1 MTWDVFVDT
10 GERMLGRVIANTGRF
25 LISSAVVSGRSMILL
40 KKAVLTGGA
49 LVKKPR
55 VISEPLYICLV
66 KPLILVAAVSFL
78 TGMVLA
84 MQTGR
89 AMQQWG
95 FEREVGGLV
104 GVAMARE
111 MGPLWA
117 AVIVTAAVGSSIA
130 AELGTMKV
138 SEEIDALEV
147 MAVDPVRFLVM
158 PRITALVLAVP
169 ILAVY
174 ADAIGFFGGG
184 FIARNMLGVTYNLYL
199 DSAKYFVETKD
210 IWTGVFKA
218 VWFGLAI
225 GVIACDQG
233 MNTSGGAEGVG
244 KATINTVVLSII
256 MILII
261 NFILSA
267 FFFPKS

>member
-1 MTWDVFVDT
+1 MPSRIF
-10 GERMLGRVIANTGRF
+10 GNTGRF
-25 LISSAVVSGRSMILL
+25 IIDSATLSGRAMILL
-40 KKAVLTGGA
+40 NKAMLAGIT
-49 LVKKPR
+49 LLKKPR
-55 VISEPLYICLV
+55 VIGDPLYICLV
-66 KPLILVAAVSFL
+66 RPLILVAAVSFL

-104 GVAMARE
+104 AVAMARE

-147 MAVDPVRFLVM
+147 MAIDPVRFLVM
-158 PRITALVLAVP
+158 PRIFALVLAVP

-174 ADAIGFFGGG
+174 ADAIGFLGGG
-184 FIARNMLGVTYNLYL
+184 FIARSMLGVPFHQYM
-199 DSAKYFVETKD
+199 DSARSFVETKD
-210 IWTGVFKA
+210 LWSGAFKA

-244 KATINTVVLSII
+244 KTTINTVVLSII
-256 MILII
+256 MILVI

-267 FFFPKS
+267 IFFPKA

>member
-1 MTWDVFVDT
+1 MLARFV
-10 GERMLGRVIANTGRF
+10 ANTGRF
-25 LISSAVVSGRSMILL
+25 LINSAAISGRSMLLL
-40 KKAVLTGGA
+40 KDTAKYSPT

-55 VISEPLYICLV
+55 VMLEPLYICLV
-66 KPLILVAAVSFL
+66 KPLLLVAAVSFL
-78 TGMVLA
+78 TGTILA

-89 AMQQWG
+89 AMADFG
-95 FEREVGGLV
+95 FEDQVGGLV
-104 GVAMARE
+104 AVSLARE

-147 MAVDPVRFLVM
+147 MAINPIRFLVT
-158 PRITALVLAVP
+158 PRIAALLIAVP
-169 ILAVY
+169 MLSVY
-174 ADAIGFFGGG
+174 ANAVGFMGGA
-184 FIARNMLGVTYNLYL
+184 FIAKTMLSVPFDDYRK
-199 DSAKYFVETKD
+199 SAEFFVESKD
-210 IWTGVFKA
+210 IWIGLFKA

-244 KATINTVVLSII
+244 RTTINTVVLCII
-256 MILII
+256 MIL
-261 NFILSA
+261 FLDFVLSA
-267 FFFPKS
+267 FFF

>member
-1 MTWDVFVDT
+1 MI
-10 GERMLGRVIANTGRF
+10 GRIFGNTGRF
-25 LISSAVVSGRSMILL
+25 LIDSAVISGRSVILL
-40 KKAVLTGGA
+40 NKSMLAGGA
-49 LVKKPR
+49 LLKKPR
-55 VISEPLYICLV
+55 VIGDPLYTCLV

-104 GVAMARE
+104 AVAMARE

-147 MAVDPVRFLVM
+147 MAVDPIRFLVM

-174 ADAIGFFGGG
+174 ADAIGFLGGG
-184 FIARNMLGVTYNLYL
+184 FIAKSMLGVPYQQYL
-199 DSAKYFVETKD
+199 DSARNFVETKD
-210 IWTGVFKA
+210 LWTGAFKA
-218 VWFGLAI
+218 IWFGLSI

-233 MNTSGGAEGVG
+233 MNTSGGAECVG

-256 MILII
+256 MILIF